1 MNIPTKLNISSIAGV
16 KGNIHEFFSLIQQS
30 LDAFSQNFED
40 LTHIHTCH
48 AYIHQLNGLFEML
61 ELNDITIVNRKVEQL
76 INAMIEKQINPDDS
90 VIDMIKQ
97 SAKTTLDYLDDLT
110 DGAAENPLRLFPVY
124 HSLMQ
129 MLGYEQASVYD
140 LFHPGLVAPPPLKPA
155 LADLTTQQ
163 HETLIKQA
171 RAEYQSGLAQWLK
184 NTSSTAGLDKMHHA
198 IDQIGQLPDSPEQR
212 TFWWIAGGFLEN
224 LLTQQ
229 SGIDLTHRKLC
240 GKIEKTLRHYA
251 EQLPQNTA
259 QLIRELLYQIARQP
273 KTNAESQQI
282 TDICA
287 AYALPS
293 LMESDESGLT
303 TQISPRDYLQEIQKI
318 LPRINE
324 NWQSFCSGERAA
336 LDGFI
341 NDIARLSEPALQT
354 QSKPL
359 QKLIAAI
366 SDVTLMLQ
374 ARQTSP
380 AALHNDVI
388 MEIATALL
396 QLESIVVNFNKRQDN
411 LTALVDTITHRL
423 NVIVALDE
431 ASENIQGILTPI
443 STTVNPAQ
451 EHEIQLQAVTEILV
465 NLRQI
470 EHVLEPFFQAP
481 DDQTATAALPTL
493 TPLFNQISGVLT
505 VLGLE
510 RARHL
515 LTLCHDLTRTFTDRN
530 DPLNQADQTL
540 LADGISSL
548 SFFLEAFKHDA
559 PDCLKIV
566 NQAIA
571 VFESAAKQKDAQAS
585 PWMPESEIPA
595 IAFDTDAEDSV
606 DSADSTAGAESHT
619 ESTVQIDHGSDAELL
634 SIFLEEADEIL
645 AEIAEAIRHCQTDMA
660 DIKPLTDIRRGFHTL
675 KGSSRMIKLE
685 CFSDAAWIMEQ
696 ALNQWLN
703 EKNQITAA
711 LISLLEYAH
720 ELFTQWC
727 NNLKNAAQSEID
739 TRTLQSRIDEINAEN
754 SKALL
759 SAAYDENA
767 LDALQTT
774 VTIGDIAIEP
784 DLFKIFVKESKQHLE
799 TLKNELDALLK
810 THPATVSPSFTLAA
824 HTLAS
829 TSNALTLTFIAQLC
843 GALEEWLSR
852 SQANQ
857 APLGESD
864 TQLIQNGVQQLDEL
878 LQKVYLQQF
887 PDEIDLQLS
896 QFLVLEI
903 KKRLSEKEQSA
914 PEPSQEPAAHT
925 QESIDPDESLLKTIS
940 SPIQS
945 VQPVQPD
952 SPEHSRDDTADDT
965 PGNISTELLHVF
977 LEEAGDTLPR
987 ISEKIRAWR
996 ILPQNDEI
1004 RISLLRLLHTLK
1016 GGANMIGA
1024 EQLGE
1029 LIHTMESEIEEAFS
1043 QPVVSSYAIDKIEY
1057 EFDQLFEKIESLQDS
1072 THQIDTT
1079 REETTDENDDT
1090 YPVEIQTAE
1099 QEPLTA
1105 PATVS
1110 TTPAPTISTLVDTLF
1125 NTVQESATQSGG
1137 ALRVNADMIDRLV
1150 NDSGEVNIIR
1160 SKIEAQLNNFKQS
1173 LLDLGESIDRL
1184 HNQLREIEIQAET
1197 QMQSQIVQQQS
1208 HDQSFD
1214 PLEFD
1219 RFTRFQE
1226 LTRLMAESI
1235 DDVITVQK
1243 NLASTHSTAVEEVSQ
1258 QAVIARQLQ
1267 QELVRIRTIPF
1278 GNSAE
1283 RYYRIARKTAG
1294 ELEKK
1299 VNLTI
1304 QGEDVEIDRG
1314 VLEKVS
1320 ISLEHILRNAIVHGI
1335 EKPNRR
1341 TASEKPE
1348 AGQITINL
1356 QREGN
1361 EVMISVSD
1369 DGIGL
1374 NLRKIRKKA
1383 IQLGLI
1389 KKNEPLDDEQIAA
1402 LIFLPGLTT
1411 HAQITG
1417 TAGRGM
1423 GMDIVH
1429 NDISGLGGQVTI
1441 DSHRNK
1447 GTVFHI
1453 RLPLTLAVAQTLMV
1467 SAGNQTFAIPTQNI
1481 AHIHELD
1488 WDPLQTAYRNHQ
1500 IDFDGH
1506 AYPFTHLSFL
1516 LDQTDLHFEPKK
1528 HNPILLLQRG
1538 NTYLAAQVD
1547 ALMGNQEVVVKNTGP
1562 QISQAPGI
1570 EGATLSGE
1578 GLPVLILNPIK
1589 LLQRTDV
1596 QRVLSTPFEELM
1608 ERSAKKEDV
1617 STVILVVDDSL
1628 TVRKVT
1634 SRLLEREGYRV
1645 LTAKNGL
1652 EATEI
1657 MTHSKLDIILA
1668 DLEMPKINGFELIE
1682 RIRNTPDTATIPI
1695 IVISSRTA
1703 EKHRELARQ
1712 LGANAFIGKPY
1723 KEEELLEHIQHYLH
1737 ATDTSLLPAHK

>member
-1 MNIPTKLNISSIAGV
+1 MNMPTKLNISSIAGV
-16 KGNIHEFFSLIQQS
+16 KGNIHEFFSLIQQN
-30 LDAFSQNFED
+30 LEAFNQNFED
-40 LTHIHTCH
+40 LTHIHACR

-61 ELNDITIVNRKVEQL
+61 ELNAIVIVNGKIEQL
-76 INAMIEKQINPDDS
+76 IIALIEKQVNPDDA
-90 VIDMIKQ
+90 VINMLKQ
-97 SAKTTLDYLDDLT
+97 SAKTTLDYLDDLI
-110 DGAAENPLRLFPVY
+110 DGAEENPLRLFPVY
-124 HSLMQ
+124 RNLMLA
-129 MLGYEQASVYD
+129 LGHEQASVYD
-140 LFHPGLVAPPPLKPA
+140 LFHPGLVANPPLKPA
-155 LADLTTQQ
+155 LANLATQQ
-163 HETLIKQA
+163 HETRVKQA

-184 NTSSTAGLDKMHHA
+184 NTSSSAGLDKMRHA
-198 IDQIGQLPDSPEQR
+198 IDQIGQLPGSSEQR
-212 TFWWIAGGFLEN
+212 TFWWITGGFMES
-224 LLTQQ
+224 LLAQQ

-259 QLIRELLYQIARQP
+259 QLTRELLYQIARQP
-273 KTNAESQQI
+273 KTNADSRQI
-282 TDICA
+282 ADICE

-293 LMESDESGLT
+293 LMESDEPDLT
-303 TQISPRDYLQEIQKI
+303 TAQVSPRDYLQEIQKI
-318 LPRINE
+318 LTRVNE
-324 NWQSFCSGERAA
+324 NWQSFCSGEQAA
-336 LDGFI
+336 LDVFV
-341 NDIARLSEPALQT
+341 NNMTQLSEPALQT

-366 SDVTLMLQ
+366 SDAAQTLQ

-380 AALHNDVI
+380 AAMHDNVI

-396 QLESIVVNFNKRQDN
+396 HLESIVVNFNKRQDN
-411 LTALVDTITHRL
+411 LAVLVDTLAHRL
-423 NVIVALDE
+423 NAITTADE
-431 ASENIQGILTPI
+431 ASAHIQDVPAIPTF
-443 STTVNPAQ
+443 STTGNPAQ
-451 EHEIQLQAVTEILV
+451 TKEIQLQTVAEILV
-465 NLRQI
+465 NLQHI
-470 EHVLEPFFQAP
+470 EHVLEHFFQTP
-481 DDQTATAALPTL
+481 DEQTAVSALSTL
-493 TPLFNQISGVLT
+493 TPLFNQTSGVLIM
-505 VLGLE
+505 LGLE
-510 RARHL
+510 RANYL
-515 LTLCHDLTRTFTDRN
+515 LALCHDLTQTFTDRN
-530 DPLNQADQTL
+530 YPLNQADQIL
-540 LADGISSL
+540 LVDGISSL

-559 PDCLKIV
+559 PDCLKIID
-566 NQAIA
+566 QAIA
-571 VFESAAKQKDAQAS
+571 VFESTAKQKDTQVS
-585 PWMPESEIPA
+585 PWMTETEIPA
-595 IAFDTDAEDSV
+595 VAFDTGTKDSI
-606 DSADSTAGAESHT
+606 DSTAGTESHT
-619 ESTVQIDHGSDAELL
+619 EPVVQIDRGSDTELL
-634 SIFLEEADEIL
+634 DIFLEEADEIL
-645 AEIAEAIRHCQTDMA
+645 AEIAEAIQRCQTDNT
-660 DIKPLTDIRRGFHTL
+660 DIKSLTRIRRGFHTL
-675 KGSSRMIKLE
+675 KGSSRMITLE
-685 CFSDAAWIMEQ
+685 FFSDAAWMMEQ
-696 ALNQWLN
+696 TLSQWLN
-703 EKNQITAA
+703 EKNQITTA
-711 LISLLEYAH
+711 LTGLLAYAH
-720 ELFTQWC
+720 ETFAQWC
-727 NNLKNAAQSEID
+727 GNLKSTAQSEID
-739 TRTLQSRIDEINAEN
+739 TRALQALIHDIHAEN
-754 SKALL
+754 REALL
-759 SAAYDENA
+759 STVRDESA
-767 LDALQTT
+767 PDALQM
-774 VTIGDIAIEP
+774 VTMGDISIEP
-784 DLFKIFVKESKQHLE
+784 DLFEIFVKESKQHLE

-810 THPATVSPSFTLAA
+810 VPPATISNPFTLAA

-829 TSNALTLTFIAQLC
+829 TSSALALTFIAQLC
-843 GALEEWLSR
+843 SALEEWLSR
-852 SQANQ
+852 LQANQ
-857 APLGESD
+857 VQLEESD
-864 TQLIQNGVQQLDEL
+864 TQLIQNCVQQLDEL
-878 LQKVYLQQF
+878 LQKVYLRQF

-903 KKRLSEKEQSA
+903 KKRLSEKERSA
-914 PEPSQEPAAHT
+914 QEPAIHAQEPINLSEYRLKKTPAH
-925 QESIDPDESLLKTIS
+925 
-940 SPIQS
+940 IQS
-945 VQPVQPD
+945 AQPEAPK
-952 SPEHSRDDTADDT
+952 HSRNDTADDT
-965 PGNISTELLHVF
+965 VENISTELLHVF
-977 LEEAGDTLPR
+977 LEEAGDTIPK
-987 ISEKIRAWR
+987 ISEKIRAWH

-1016 GGANMIGA
+1016 GSANMIGA

-1029 LIHTMESEIEEAFS
+1029 LIHAMESEIEEAFS

-1057 EFDQLFEKIESLQDS
+1057 EFDQLCEKIESLQDS
-1072 THQIDTT
+1072 VYRIDTP
-1079 REETTDENDDT
+1079 REETTPEDDA
-1090 YPVEIQTAE
+1090 YPVETEAITEKEPPTIPATSVSDFVDTIFTTL
-1099 QEPLTA
+1099 QEP
-1105 PATVS
+1105 
-1110 TTPAPTISTLVDTLF
+1110 
-1125 NTVQESATQSGG
+1125 ATQLSG
-1137 ALRVNADMIDRLV
+1137 ALRVNADIIDRLV
-1150 NDSGEVNIIR
+1150 NDSGEISIIR

-1173 LLDLGESIDRL
+1173 LQDLSESIDRL
-1184 HNQLREIEIQAET
+1184 HDQLREIEIQAET
-1197 QMQSQIVQQQS
+1197 QMQSQIAQQQN
-1208 HDQSFD
+1208 HDLSFD

-1335 EKPNRR
+1335 EKPTRR
-1341 TASEKPE
+1341 VESGKPE
-1348 AGQITINL
+1348 TGQITINL

-1374 NLRKIRKKA
+1374 DLKRIRKKA
-1383 IQLGLI
+1383 IKLGLI
-1389 KKNEPLDDEQIAA
+1389 KKNEALDNEQIAA

-1429 NDISGLGGQVTI
+1429 NDISGLGGQITI
-1441 DSHRNK
+1441 DSHKHK
-1447 GTVFHI
+1447 GTTFHI

-1467 SAGNQTFAIPTQNI
+1467 SAGNQILAIPSQNI

-1488 WDPLQTAYRNHQ
+1488 WDALQTAYRNHR

-1528 HNPILLLQRG
+1528 HNPVLLLQRG
-1538 NTYLAAQVD
+1538 NVYLAVQVD

-1578 GLPVLILNPIK
+1578 GLPVLILNPLK
-1589 LLQRTDV
+1589 LLQRADV
-1596 QRVLSTPFEELM
+1596 QKVLDTPFTELM

-1617 STVILVVDDSL
+1617 STVVLVVDDSL

-1634 SRLLEREGYRV
+1634 SRLLEREGYSV
-1645 LTAKNGL
+1645 FTAKNGL

-1657 MTHSKLDIILA
+1657 MTHSKPDIILA
-1668 DLEMPKINGFELIE
+1668 DLEMPKMNGFELIE
-1682 RIRNTPDTATIPI
+1682 KIRNTPDTASIPI

-1723 KEEELLEHIQHYLH
+1723 REEELLERIQHYLH
-1737 ATDTSLLPAHK
+1737 TTNASFTSHA